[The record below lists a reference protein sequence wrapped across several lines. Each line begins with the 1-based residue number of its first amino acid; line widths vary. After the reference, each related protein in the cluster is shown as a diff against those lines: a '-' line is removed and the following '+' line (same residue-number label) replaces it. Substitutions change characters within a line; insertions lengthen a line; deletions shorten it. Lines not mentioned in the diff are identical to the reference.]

1 VSREILRVI
10 GIDPG
15 TETSGYGVIE
25 SDGHNHKLIECAAI
39 RAPARKV
46 EFAQR
51 LLLVCQQFEEVI
63 ERLGPQ
69 ACAIEETFCSINAKS
84 ALKLGH
90 VRGAL
95 LVVAARAGLP
105 VFEYTPLE
113 IKRALVGY
121 GRAEKRQVQEMV
133 RILLGL
139 KQPPEPLDASDAL
152 AVAICHVHTRLT
164 RSRWQ
169 PS

>member
-1 VSREILRVI
+1 MRVI

-15 TETSGYGVIE
+15 TEITGYGVIE
-25 SDGHNHKLIECAAI
+25 SDGRNHALIECAAI

-46 EFAQR
+46 EFARR
-51 LLLVCQQFEEVI
+51 LLLVCQKLEEVI
-63 ERLGPQ
+63 QRLSPQ
-69 ACAIEETFCSINAKS
+69 ACAIEEAFYAINAKS

-90 VRGAL
+90 VRGAI

-113 IKRALVGY
+113 VKRALVGY

-139 KQPPEPLDASDAL
+139 KRPPEPLDASDAL
-152 AVAICHVHTRLT
+152 AVAICHAHMGLT

-169 PS
+169 TP